1 MAVRLDQILPH
12 IVRSS
17 PGMAQMQMVAR
28 PTARPRLPEAIVGK
42 PIPNPLVPMGLA
54 HASFARRFM
63 DLILQK
69 TKERGMET
77 KERGMGPGPAPIQKP
92 PSRTPDDEV
101 FHHMEAQL
109 GGTADWI
116 AGWLLENCSG
126 NPAAIQEVLGRFWA
140 KLSAERFCAPD
151 LMELLLMAHE
161 ETRMEN
167 ENPGASPVGGLS
179 CWPCLFVRPAALRDS
194 KNKPWV
200 GEEIVAGEIEAM
212 PQGLV
217 EPTGGQMRHDQVA
230 VRLISI
236 REMLAHYFRAFP
248 QEYEGVV
255 GQVLDLDKEERKDE
269 FAIQRR
275 FEQKIA
281 QSGPWE
287 VSLRLWQT
295 ALSRQ
300 NERRQLRLDQPQAWG
315 AVPPELLK
323 ATDEWRLAVRWNS
336 TTLGRRLM
344 ALAYIAE
351 GQNNG
356 YAPE

>member
-12 IVRSS
+12 IVRTS

-28 PTARPRLPEAIVGK
+28 PSARPRLPEAIVGK

-69 TKERGMET
+69 TKEM
-77 KERGMGPGPAPIQKP
+77 GMGPGPAPIQRP
-92 PSRTPDDEV
+92 PAHTPDDEV
-101 FHHMEAQL
+101 FRHVEAQL
-109 GGTADWI
+109 GEPAGWI
-116 AGWLLENCSG
+116 AGWLLVNCDG
-126 NPAAIQEVLGRFWA
+126 NPILIQEVLSRFWG
-140 KLSAERFCAPD
+140 KLSAERFSAPD

-167 ENPGASPVGGLS
+167 ESPGGRPVGGLS

-200 GEEIVAGEIEAM
+200 GEEIMAGEIEAM

-236 REMLAHYFRAFP
+236 REMLAHYFKAFP
-248 QEYEGVV
+248 QEYENVV
-255 GQVLDLDKEERKDE
+255 GAVLDLGDEERKNE
-269 FAIQRR
+269 LVIQKR

-287 VSLRLWQT
+287 ISLRLWQT
-295 ALSRQ
+295 ALSHQ
-300 NERRQLRLDQPQAWG
+300 NERRTLRLDQPQVWG

-323 ATDEWRLAVRWNS
+323 ANDWRLAVRWN
-336 TTLGRRLM
+336 TTSLGRRLM
-344 ALAYIAE
+344 ALAYVAE
-351 GQNNG
+351 GQSSG
-356 YAPE
+356 YAPEE

>member
-17 PGMAQMQMVAR
+17 PGMAQMQMAAK
-28 PTARPRLPEAIVGK
+28 PAALPRLPEAIVGK

-69 TKERGMET
+69 TKEQS
-77 KERGMGPGPAPIQKP
+77 MGPGMAQRQPA
-92 PSRTPDDEV
+92 RTPDDEV
-101 FHHMEAQL
+101 FRQMEAQL
-109 GGTADWI
+109 GQTAGWI
-116 AGWLLENCSG
+116 ARWLLVNCDG
-126 NPAAIQEVLGRFWA
+126 NPIIIQEVLSRFWA
-140 KLSAERFCAPD
+140 KLSAERFSAPD

-161 ETRMEN
+161 ETRIEN
-167 ENPGASPVGGLS
+167 ESPGGRPVGGLS
-179 CWPCLFVRPAALRDS
+179 CWPCLFVRPGALREA
-194 KNKPWV
+194 KTKPWV
-200 GEEIVAGEIEAM
+200 GEEIMAGEIEAM

-217 EPTGGQMRHDQVA
+217 EPTGAQIKHDQVA

-236 REMLAHYFRAFP
+236 REMLAHYFKAFP
-248 QEYEGVV
+248 QEYENVV
-255 GQVLDLDKEERKDE
+255 GAVLGLGDEERKDE
-269 FAIQRR
+269 MTVQRK
-275 FEQKIA
+275 FDQKIA
-281 QSGPWE
+281 QTGPWE

-295 ALSRQ
+295 ALSHQ
-300 NERRQLRLDQPQAWG
+300 NEKRTLRLDQPQVWG
-315 AVPPELLK
+315 AVPPQILK
-323 ATDEWRLAVRWNS
+323 ENEEWRLAVRWNS

-351 GQNNG
+351 GQASG